1 MPRNPYRPLVLFAGA
16 VALSLCLVRPA
27 LADPSDDGSS
37 GADIVV
43 PASVHAAEAR
53 SQRELFVMAD
63 TGLATDFDIRDVALF
78 EASLPHDTADPVASD
93 RAQAACA
100 AASADELEPPLTSA
114 AEFDGPPFDA
124 ALFEAALPRD
134 VPAPMAHDLAVAS
147 AQEDEPPQISVAK
160 LEIPD
165 SDVALFEAALPRDI
179 SVPAARGP
187 AIATLAVARPR
198 EGKPPLKSAASHPR
212 NKTPAAKQ
220 PLRSAAAR
228 GKTND
233 AAGTSR
239 PAPRSVAAAAP
250 PATIPHA
257 RPRAGKADH
266 GPRELLIAR
275 VPPSDRDEVM
285 PAQRL
290 IPVIRLPLPSPSLAL
305 K

>member
-37 GADIVV
+37 DADIIV

-53 SQRELFVMAD
+53 SQRELFATAD
-63 TGLATDFDIRDVALF
+63 TGLATGFDIRDVELF

-93 RAQAACA
+93 RAQGARA
-100 AASADELEPPLTSA
+100 AARADVLEPPLTSA
-114 AEFDGPPFDA
+114 AEFDGPPF
-124 ALFEAALPRD
+124 
-134 VPAPMAHDLAVAS
+134 
-147 AQEDEPPQISVAK
+147 
-160 LEIPD
+160 
-165 SDVALFEAALPRDI
+165 DVALFEAALPRDI
-179 SVPAARGP
+179 SVPAAHGP

-233 AAGTSR
+233 AAETSR

>member
-1 MPRNPYRPLVLFAGA
+1 LPLAPGGDDPVDESDIRMPRRPYRPLVLLAGA
-16 VALSLCLVRPA
+16 LTLSLCLVRPA
-27 LADPSDDGSS
+27 LADPSADGPND
-37 GADIVV
+37 ADIVV
-43 PASVHAAEAR
+43 TASVHAAAAR
-53 SQRELFVMAD
+53 PQRDLFATAD
-63 TGLATDFDIRDVALF
+63 TGLASEFDIRDVELF
-78 EASLPHDTADPVASD
+78 EASLPHDIPDPAGSD
-93 RAQAACA
+93 P
-100 AASADELEPPLTSA
+100 AASALAGASVNEVEPPLTSA
-114 AEFDGPPFDA
+114 AEI
-124 ALFEAALPRD
+124 D
-134 VPAPMAHDLAVAS
+134 VPDF
-147 AQEDEPPQISVAK
+147 
-160 LEIPD
+160 
-165 SDVALFEAALPRDI
+165 DVALFEAALPREI
-179 SVPAARGP
+179 SVPAARDP
-187 AIATLAVARPR
+187 AIATLAAARPR
-198 EGKPPLKSAASHPR
+198 AGKPLLKPAANHPR

-220 PLRSAAAR
+220 PLRSATAH
-228 GKTND
+228 GKTNG